1 MLKELQKII
10 ESNTTVID
18 SAESENPP
26 QLNPTCYKK
35 KLSYP
40 GDSYR
45 PESAS
50 MLNGKKMQLPI
61 KAAALPFSEYYNVNS
76 TLATN
81 INTNNNYTN
90 NTGSL
95 SSHIDTS
102 DLKFILNG
110 PNQTSYR
117 LSNYNGVNLA
127 VKSESESNLAI
138 VAPMNSK
145 KVLPP
150 VIASNSSSTGNSS
163 HNNTLLSPNIDSTT
177 NMDNPLSSNNNNFYR
192 NILGQNLLSNKNG
205 DNKTL
210 TYNML
215 KHGSNSNLLF
225 LDEDGEPVMDSDK
238 NSFFYINSIGKN
250 NPNAR
255 AAAAGGSKSY
265 KPYKMRPNTCNLLHK
280 KYSRSYLQ
288 A

>member
-1 MLKELQKII
+1 M
-10 ESNTTVID
+10 ID
-18 SAESENPP
+18 SNESENPP

-45 PESAS
+45 PDSAS

-81 INTNNNYTN
+81 ITN
-90 NTGSL
+90 NTYNNGSL

-110 PNQTSYR
+110 HNQTSYR
-117 LSNYNGVNLA
+117 LSNYNGVNLT

-138 VAPMNSK
+138 VAPLNSK

-163 HNNTLLSPNIDSTT
+163 HNNTLLSPNIESA
-177 NMDNPLSSNNNNFYR
+177 MDNPNNTNNFYR

-205 DNKTL
+205 ENKTL
-210 TYNML
+210 TYNQL

-255 AAAAGGSKSY
+255 AAAVAAATGSKSY
-265 KPYKMRPNTCNLLHK
+265 KPYKMRPNTCKTITIIFEIDYKLG
-280 KYSRSYLQ
+280 YY
-288 A
+288 